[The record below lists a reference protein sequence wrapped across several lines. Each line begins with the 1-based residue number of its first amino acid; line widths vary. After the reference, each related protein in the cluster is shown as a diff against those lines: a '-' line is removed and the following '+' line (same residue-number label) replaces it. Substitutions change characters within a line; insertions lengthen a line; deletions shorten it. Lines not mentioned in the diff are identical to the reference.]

1 MIPHEYIEELTRR
14 TDIVDLVGSYVQ
26 LKRKGRLY
34 GGLCPFHSEKT
45 PSFYVYPDTQSFYC
59 FGCGAG
65 GDAITFAKKINS
77 ISYGEAVKLL
87 AGRAGMP
94 EPQEDDKTGR
104 MRSRILSM
112 NKEAARFFHACLN
125 STVEE
130 AYWRRRG
137 LDDKTIV
144 RFGLGYAPN
153 DGQALYQ
160 FLRDK
165 GYNQQE
171 LDASGLFKR
180 SQSGRIYCL
189 FWKRVMTPIFD
200 LRGNIIAFGGRVLDD
215 SKPKYVNSPET
226 LVYHKSETVFALQI
240 AKKSASRRFV
250 LCEGYMDVISM
261 QQAGID
267 TAVCACGTALT
278 PEQVR
283 LISEYAEEVILS
295 YDSDEAGQK
304 ATLRSLELFRNSPVR
319 VGVLQIPGAKDP
331 DEYIKKYGAERFQ
344 ALLDGVGNAL
354 DFRLKRLRDQY
365 DLKQDA
371 QRLEYV
377 REAVDMLAERS
388 NPTEQEVY
396 AGRLAEETN
405 ISKTAIMTQ
414 LAAAV
419 KKAGNKRRRDQNRA
433 RLHSGEMNRISVP
446 YSAGG
451 SQALGVA
458 SAKIEGRLRTPEYV
472 AAAVSACL
480 AGREGRA
487 YDRDLLKNAFSRSGF
502 TSGYLDG
509 KIDGTMFGVRS
520 EADAELTKKTLP
532 ALRELYRRERS
543 RVPVR
548 MKLEIEGGGEK
559 LTVTDDEGNRAFA
572 YGDAEPQ
579 PARTDPTE
587 SLQRSLSKT
596 GGTPFAV
603 EKIDVEMDGGPWF
616 VPGSAVNELRRTAL
630 EGLQQKREVLH
641 PWPVNDVTL
650 PPLPLRTLPPHRTLR
665 ARFEHWDQVPER
677 ALSGIE
683 YLILPIAQ
691 ADRVPREWRSKTI
704 LELPRV
710 MFGALEADTARRI
723 AATQDAGFAGY
734 EAGNIAHLRL
744 CRGLPLSGGFGLNV
758 TNDLS
763 AQFYADH
770 GLDSILILPEVKDS
784 DISTIAPTKNGKPV
798 PTGVLIYGH
807 MPLMV
812 TRACPLQ
819 NIHDCTHCDKTG
831 VLTDR
836 KAKKFPVRCGMGVR
850 TIYNPVPIY
859 MGDKPGALTVD
870 YGVAYFTLE
879 TREEAAAIL
888 DAIRQHAPFEGDFTR
903 GLYFKGT
910 N

>member
-1 MIPHEYIEELTRR
+1 MIPHEYIEELNRR
-14 TDIVDLVGSYVQ
+14 TDIVELVGSYVQ

-65 GDAITFAKKINS
+65 GDAINFAKKINS
-77 ISYGEAVKLL
+77 IDYGEAVKML
-87 AGRAGMP
+87 AARAGMP

-130 AYWRRRG
+130 ARQARAYWRRRG

-240 AKKSASRRFV
+240 AKKSASRRYV

-283 LISEYAEEVILS
+283 LISEYADEVILS

-331 DEYIKKYGAERFQ
+331 DEYIKKYGAERFR

-365 DLKQDA
+365 DLKQDS

-405 ISKTAIMTQ
+405 ISKNAIMTQ
-414 LAAAV
+414 LATAV
-419 KKAGNKRRRDQNRA
+419 KKAGSKRRREQNRV
-433 RLHSGEMNRISVP
+433 RLQSGEMNQINVP

-458 SAKIEGRLRTPEYV
+458 SAEQRILAALLREPSYLKQVQSQLSPDKFVLPQQKELYQAMLTCQEQGIEISLSTLRPFVQSEETLNELSRLAAQYSDVNCTP
-472 AAAVSACL
+472 
-480 AGREGRA
+480 
-487 YDRDLLKNAFSRSGF
+487 DDLRL
-502 TSGYLDG
+502 YLDR
-509 KIDGTMFGVRS
+509 IAQGTPIASKAANMSNEDLERYLQS
-520 EADAELTKKTLP
+520 MREKKQGNLP
-532 ALRELYRRERS
+532 A
-543 RVPVR
+543 
-548 MKLEIEGGGEK
+548 
-559 LTVTDDEGNRAFA
+559 DE
-572 YGDAEPQ
+572 
-579 PARTDPTE
+579 
-587 SLQRSLSKT
+587 
-596 GGTPFAV
+596 
-603 EKIDVEMDGGPWF
+603 
-616 VPGSAVNELRRTAL
+616 
-630 EGLQQKREVLH
+630 
-641 PWPVNDVTL
+641 
-650 PPLPLRTLPPHRTLR
+650 
-665 ARFEHWDQVPER
+665 
-677 ALSGIE
+677 
-683 YLILPIAQ
+683 
-691 ADRVPREWRSKTI
+691 
-704 LELPRV
+704 
-710 MFGALEADTARRI
+710 
-723 AATQDAGFAGY
+723 
-734 EAGNIAHLRL
+734 
-744 CRGLPLSGGFGLNV
+744 
-758 TNDLS
+758 
-763 AQFYADH
+763 
-770 GLDSILILPEVKDS
+770 
-784 DISTIAPTKNGKPV
+784 
-798 PTGVLIYGH
+798 
-807 MPLMV
+807 
-812 TRACPLQ
+812 
-819 NIHDCTHCDKTG
+819 
-831 VLTDR
+831 
-836 KAKKFPVRCGMGVR
+836 
-850 TIYNPVPIY
+850 
-859 MGDKPGALTVD
+859 
-870 YGVAYFTLE
+870 
-879 TREEAAAIL
+879 
-888 DAIRQHAPFEGDFTR
+888 
-903 GLYFKGT
+903 
-910 N
+910 